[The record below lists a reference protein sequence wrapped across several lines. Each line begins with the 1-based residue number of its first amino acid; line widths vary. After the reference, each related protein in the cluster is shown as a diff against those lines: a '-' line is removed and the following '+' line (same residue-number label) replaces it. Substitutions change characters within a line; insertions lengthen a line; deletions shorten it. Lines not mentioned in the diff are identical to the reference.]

1 MPAPVSFVGFSNTAY
16 KYEFADLNA
25 LAALPTQGAN
35 YVFASRVGGKPTIVF
50 AAETDNVRKA
60 LTAHPRWNEAKTKHQ
75 AVFILV
81 HMNPEPSR
89 RRIELHDL
97 VRRHS
102 PPMNRPADVAY
113 EED

>member
-1 MPAPVSFVGFSNTAY
+1 MPAPATFAGFSNTAY
-16 KYEFADLNA
+16 AYTFADLNA
-25 LAALPTQGAN
+25 LGTLPTQGGN

-50 AAETDNVRKA
+50 AGEAPDLRAA
-60 LTAHPRWNEAKTKHQ
+60 LAKHPRWGEARAKHQ
-75 AVFILV
+75 AVFILF
-81 HMNPEPSR
+81 HTNDQPGR

-102 PPMNRPADVAY
+102 PPMNRAANVEY